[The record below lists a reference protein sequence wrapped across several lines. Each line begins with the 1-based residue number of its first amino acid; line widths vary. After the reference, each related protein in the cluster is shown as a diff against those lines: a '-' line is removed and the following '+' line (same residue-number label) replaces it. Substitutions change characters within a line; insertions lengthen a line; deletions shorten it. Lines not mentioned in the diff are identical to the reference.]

1 MKIDYSP
8 FEKAVAQLQKS
19 LDFYNSQ
26 MAKENQDLKE
36 QFRAAVIQAFEY
48 TYELAYKM
56 IRRQLAQIVPNPS
69 ELKEINFIDLMRN
82 AQEAGLIREAPDFR
96 QYREKRNLTSHT
108 YDAEKAAEIITII
121 VPFLDDMRYLLREL
135 EKRNSIADAIDWY

>member
-1 MKIDYSP
+1 MKLDYSP
-8 FEKAVAQLQKS
+8 FEKAIAQLQKS
-19 LDFYNSQ
+19 LNFYNSQ
-26 MAKENQDLKE
+26 LAKDNQDLKE

-82 AQEAGLIREAPDFR
+82 AQEAGLIRKAPDFQ

-108 YDAEKAAEIITII
+108 YDVDKATEIISII

-135 EKRNSIADAIDWY
+135 EKRNSIADANN